1 MSKITEI
8 HPDLRLTL
16 ELNENIE
23 EIHFTKTG
31 AHYFNVHELMT
42 ENGKKTG
49 KFYGWLKTE
58 VKEVMIKDPRGKAK
72 PTLKLINV
80 ENPIALIVETL
91 QRDEVLALP
100 DMELEEI
107 EQRNAER
114 VNPALA
120 NQLTKRK
127 YTPRKTN
134 TKQKAE
140 A

>member
-23 EIHFTKTG
+23 EVYFTRNGSHF
-31 AHYFNVHELMT
+31 FNKHELMSDK
-42 ENGKKTG
+42 GKKTG

-58 VKEVMIKDPRGKAK
+58 VTEVLVKDARGQSK
-72 PTLKLINV
+72 PQLKLVNTA
-80 ENPIALIVETL
+80 NPVAEIVETL
-91 QRDEVLALP
+91 TREEVLALP
-100 DMELEEI
+100 DMELEEV
-107 EQRNAER
+107 EQRAAER
-114 VNPALA
+114 VNPAMA

-127 YTPRKTN
+127 YTKRT
-134 TKQKAE
+134 KAE

>member
-23 EIHFTKTG
+23 QVHFTKSG
-31 AHYFNVHELMT
+31 AHFFNVHELAN
-42 ENGKKTG
+42 ERGKKTG

-58 VKEVMIKDPRGKAK
+58 VKEIIVKDAQGKEK
-72 PTLKLINV
+72 GVLKLVCIA
-80 ENPIALIVETL
+80 NPIAEIAETL
-91 QRDEVLALP
+91 TRDEVLALP
-100 DMELEEI
+100 DMEFEEV

-114 VNPALA
+114 TNPAMA
-120 NQLTKRK
+120 NQLLKRK
-127 YTPRKTN
+127 YTKR
-134 TKQKAE
+134 QKAE